1 MKARD
6 LARAHPSIRA
16 DAPAI
21 DAANLLAER
30 EIRAVLV
37 LGEDDRLV
45 GVVSDST
52 LLRSLLP
59 SYVDEAAPLARVI
72 DEAAAD
78 LLSRRLQDRSALD
91 LLVDADGPPPQIDGD
106 ATLVEVASVMA
117 WLHVPLVAVV
127 EDDRLLGAIS
137 IDELLS
143 RLLGR
148 G

>member
-1 MKARD
+1 
-6 LARAHPSIRA
+6 
-16 DAPAI
+16 
-21 DAANLLAER
+21 
-30 EIRAVLV
+30 
-37 LGEDDRLV
+37 
-45 GVVSDST
+45 
-52 LLRSLLP
+52 
-59 SYVDEAAPLARVI
+59 VI

-78 LLSRRLQDRSALD
+78 LLSRRLQDRRALD
-91 LLVDADGPPPQIDGD
+91 LLVDADGPPPQIEGD
-106 ATLVEVASVMA
+106 ATLVEVASVMV

>member
-6 LARAHPSIRA
+6 LARAQPSVRG

-21 DAANLLAER
+21 DTARLLAER
-30 EIRAVLV
+30 DIRAVMV
-37 LGEDDRLV
+37 LDADERLL
-45 GVVSDST
+45 GVVNDSA

-59 SYVDEAAPLARVI
+59 SYVDEAASLAHVI

-78 LLSRRLQDRSALD
+78 LLSRRLNGLRAVD
-91 LLVDADGPPPQIDGD
+91 LVPGDETPPPRVEGD
-106 ATLVEVASVMA
+106 ATLVEVASVMV
-117 WLHVPLVAVV
+117 WLHVPLVAVI
-127 EDDRLLGAIS
+127 DNGRLIGGIT

>member
-6 LARAHPSIRA
+6 LARTQPSVRA
-16 DAPAI
+16 DALAI
-21 DAANLLAER
+21 DAARLIADR
-30 EIRAVLV
+30 EVRAVMV
-37 LGEDDRLV
+37 LGDDGRLL

-59 SYVDEAAPLARVI
+59 SYVDEAAPLAHVI

-78 LLSRRLQDRSALD
+78 LLSRRLEGRRALD
-91 LLVDADGPPPQIDGD
+91 LLPEHEAPAPQVEAD
-106 ATLVEVASVMA
+106 ATLVEVASVMV

-127 EDDRLLGAIS
+127 EDGRLIGGIS
-137 IDELLS
+137 IDELLH